1 MRAAGSPPSEST
13 DRILMDFEVFNSD
26 DNNIDKIFIRNA
38 ETHPFTALLHKI
50 MPGYFANKAK
60 ERVISLLEGRFRR
73 DTDVKA
79 YITQVRNESG
89 GLMEQSVTNL
99 IAKARLK
106 LTKESEQQ
114 AIKTSKT
121 AKGPQLSE
129 ERLNLITASYLE
141 NPDNLKTAVQ
151 SSILKDQ
158 NEIWTAV
165 EKKIKKKE
173 ADLTP
178 VQTNTLRSVKK
189 FIADSSCH
197 SELHPALLKK
207 LEEIFADPPIGNQ
220 PMQSDAPVIVDL
232 PTQNSSSTTTIPLQP
247 NKVKVSL
254 ETLLNLVL
262 ELKKLEAKPT
272 EVDFILQVLQGPS
285 TIYSPS
291 IEIQLQKIFVK
302 KIPDL
307 KTRLPAHLGPA
318 LDQIG
323 EEITACQGSI
333 VTDWKTAKDYR
344 GEVVTSSVPLDP
356 AKKID
361 TTLTNPAQ
369 LIEALGAWLDA
380 NLEIKGKQAVSFG
393 LAPLCAAIQN
403 PEDVVDLKNKTDLS
417 VLLSLI
423 NIKLAPDES
432 AEGLAL
438 QDRMQSVAL
447 TINTSIELQELAVF
461 AKEPNRSA
469 LHAFLPY
476 LTGAPPVTEES
487 GRLLYQCLNRREDF
501 IANLSPE
508 SRAAFF
514 DAEDRC
520 DAALQ
525 VVEKGGKASPKNPA
539 ARIAP
544 QTELGIALSALD
556 STSLSVQ
563 QFIAYIDT
571 KNPTVQRSSFWRL
584 DDFAQRH
591 SEAIREKITDEG
603 LKEKFDTQ
611 LSILRQKLTTA
622 HTALLDA

>member
-1 MRAAGSPPSEST
+1 MRAAGSPPSEPT

-60 ERVISLLEGRFRR
+60 ERVISLLEGRFRK
-73 DTDVKA
+73 DKDVKA

-114 AIKTSKT
+114 ATEVTTTGK
-121 AKGPQLSE
+121 APQLSDV
-129 ERLNLITASYLE
+129 RLNLITASYLE
-141 NPDNLKTAVQ
+141 KQENLKEALKQ
-151 SSILKDQ
+151 SNVGLDGKGNAQIDAL
-158 NEIWTAV
+158 
-165 EKKIKKKE
+165 IKKLNGE
-173 ADLTP
+173 PLNRIASNNLQSM
-178 VQTNTLRSVKK
+178 QTYVDGHPDE
-189 FIADSSCH
+189 F
-197 SELHPALLKK
+197 HPALVAK
-207 LEEIFADPPIGNQ
+207 LNAIFNQ
-220 PMQSDAPVIVDL
+220 PSTENQSAQAGAPVVGL
-232 PTQNSSSTTTIPLQP
+232 ATPNSSSTTTIQQQP
-247 NKVKVSL
+247 EKEKISH

-262 ELKKLEAKPT
+262 ELEKLEAKPT
-272 EVDFILQVLQGPS
+272 EVDFILQVLQGTSTTCLPS
-285 TIYSPS
+285 T
-291 IEIQLQKIFVK
+291 EIPLQKIFVK
-302 KIPDL
+302 NIPDL
-307 KTRLPAHLGPA
+307 KTRLPAHLDSA

-323 EEITACQGSI
+323 EEIAACQGSI

-369 LIEALGAWLDA
+369 LIKALHVWLDK
-380 NLEIKGKQAVSFG
+380 NPTIKVEQAVSFG
-393 LAPLCAAIQN
+393 LEPLCAAIQN

-432 AEGLAL
+432 AEGRAL

-487 GRLLYQCLNRREDF
+487 RRLLYQCLNRHEDF
-501 IANLSPE
+501 IANLSPK

-525 VVEKGGKASPKNPA
+525 VVEKGGKASPKDLVTNI
-539 ARIAP
+539 RH
-544 QTELGIALSALD
+544 QTNLGIALSALD
-556 STSLSVQ
+556 SPSLSVQ

-571 KNPTVQRSSFWRL
+571 NNPTVQRSSFWRL

-591 SEAIREKITDEG
+591 SEAIREKIKDEA
-603 LKEKFDTQ
+603 LKKIFDTQ
-611 LSILRQKLTTA
+611 LSTLRQKLTIA
-622 HTALLDA
+622 RTALVDA

>member
-1 MRAAGSPPSEST
+1 MRAAGSPPSEPT

-60 ERVISLLEGRFRR
+60 ERVISLLEGRFRK
-73 DTDVKA
+73 DKDVKA

-114 AIKTSKT
+114 ATEVTTTGK
-121 AKGPQLSE
+121 APQLSDV
-129 ERLNLITASYLE
+129 RLNLITASYLE
-141 NPDNLKTAVQ
+141 KQENLKEALKQ
-151 SSILKDQ
+151 SNVGVDGKGNAQIDAL
-158 NEIWTAV
+158 
-165 EKKIKKKE
+165 IKKLNGE
-173 ADLTP
+173 PLNRIASNNLQSM
-178 VQTNTLRSVKK
+178 QTYVDGHPDE
-189 FIADSSCH
+189 F
-197 SELHPALLKK
+197 HPALVAK
-207 LEEIFADPPIGNQ
+207 LNAIFNQ
-220 PMQSDAPVIVDL
+220 PSTENQSAQAGAPVVGL
-232 PTQNSSSTTTIPLQP
+232 ATPNSSSTTTIQQQP
-247 NKVKVSL
+247 EKEKISH

-262 ELKKLEAKPT
+262 ELKKLEAIPMQ
-272 EVDFILQVLQGPS
+272 VDFILQVLQGTS
-285 TIYSPS
+285 TTCSPS
-291 IEIQLQKIFVK
+291 AEIPLQKIFVK
-302 KIPDL
+302 NIPDL
-307 KTRLPAHLGPA
+307 KTRLPAHLDSA

-323 EEITACQGSI
+323 EEIAACQGSI
-333 VTDWKTAKDYR
+333 VTDWETAKDYR
-344 GEVVTSSVPLDP
+344 GEIVPNSVPLDP

-361 TTLTNPAQ
+361 TILTNPAQ
-369 LIEALGAWLDA
+369 LIEALHVWLDA
-380 NLEIKGKQAVSFG
+380 NPKIKIERAVSRG
-393 LAPLCAAIQN
+393 LEPLCAAIQN
-403 PEDVVDLKNKTDLS
+403 PEDVVDLKNKTNLS

-432 AEGLAL
+432 AEGRAL

-487 GRLLYQCLNRREDF
+487 RRLLYQCLNRHEDF
-501 IANLSPE
+501 IANLSPK

-525 VVEKGGKASPKNPA
+525 VVEKGGKASPKDLVTNI
-539 ARIAP
+539 RH
-544 QTELGIALSALD
+544 QTNLGIALSALD
-556 STSLSVQ
+556 SPSLSVQ

-571 KNPTVQRSSFWRL
+571 NNPTVQRSSFWRL

-591 SEAIREKITDEG
+591 SEAIREKIKDEA
-603 LKEKFDTQ
+603 LKKIFDTQ
-611 LSILRQKLTTA
+611 LSTLRQKLTIA
-622 HTALLDA
+622 HTALVDA

>member
-1 MRAAGSPPSEST
+1 MRAAGSPPSEPT

-60 ERVISLLEGRFRR
+60 ERVISLLEGRFRK
-73 DTDVKA
+73 DKDVKA

-114 AIKTSKT
+114 ATEVTTTGK
-121 AKGPQLSE
+121 APQLSDV
-129 ERLNLITASYLE
+129 RLNLITASYLE
-141 NPDNLKTAVQ
+141 KQENLKEALKQ
-151 SSILKDQ
+151 SNVGLDDKGNAQIDAL
-158 NEIWTAV
+158 
-165 EKKIKKKE
+165 IKKLNGE
-173 ADLTP
+173 PLNRIASNNLQSM
-178 VQTNTLRSVKK
+178 QTYVDGHPDE
-189 FIADSSCH
+189 F
-197 SELHPALLKK
+197 HPALVAK
-207 LEEIFADPPIGNQ
+207 LNAIFNQ
-220 PMQSDAPVIVDL
+220 PSTENQSAQAGAPVVGL
-232 PTQNSSSTTTIPLQP
+232 ATPNSSSTTTIQQQP
-247 NKVKVSL
+247 EKEKISH

-262 ELKKLEAKPT
+262 ELKKLEAIPMQ
-272 EVDFILQVLQGPS
+272 VDFILQVLQGTP
-285 TIYSPS
+285 TTCSPS
-291 IEIQLQKIFVK
+291 AEIPLQKIFVK
-302 KIPDL
+302 NIPDL
-307 KTRLPAHLGPA
+307 KTRLPAHLDSA

-323 EEITACQGSI
+323 EEIAACQGSI

-369 LIEALGAWLDA
+369 LIKALRVWLDA
-380 NLEIKGKQAVSFG
+380 NPKIKVEQAVSFG
-393 LAPLCAAIQN
+393 LEPLCAAIQN

-432 AEGLAL
+432 AEGRAL

-487 GRLLYQCLNRREDF
+487 RRLLYQCLNRHEDF
-501 IANLSPE
+501 IANLSPK

-525 VVEKGGKASPKNPA
+525 VVEKGGKASPKDLVTNI
-539 ARIAP
+539 RH
-544 QTELGIALSALD
+544 QTNLGIALSAIN
-556 STSLSVQ
+556 SPSFSVQ

-571 KNPTVQRSSFWRL
+571 NNPTVQRSSFWRL

-591 SEAIREKITDEG
+591 SEAIREKIKDEA
-603 LKEKFDTQ
+603 LKKIFDTQ
-611 LSILRQKLTTA
+611 LSTLRQKLTIA
-622 HTALLDA
+622 HTALVDA

>member
-1 MRAAGSPPSEST
+1 MRAAGSSPSEST

-26 DNNIDKIFIRNA
+26 DNNIDKIFIRDA

-60 ERVISLLEGRFRR
+60 ERVISLLEGRFRQ
-73 DTDVKA
+73 DKDVTA
-79 YITQVRNESG
+79 YITQVRNQSG

-114 AIKTSKT
+114 AIETSKT

-141 NPDNLKTAVQ
+141 NPDNLKIAVQ
-151 SSILKDQ
+151 SSILKDT
-158 NEIWTAV
+158 NEICTAV

-173 ADLTP
+173 EDLTP
-178 VQTNTLRSVKK
+178 VQTNTLRSVKN
-189 FIADSSCH
+189 FIADSSCN

-207 LEEIFADPPIGNQ
+207 LEEIFADPPIGNR

-262 ELKKLEAKPT
+262 ELKKLEAKPM
-272 EVDFILQVLQGPS
+272 EVDFILQVLQGTSTTFLPS
-285 TIYSPS
+285 T
-291 IEIQLQKIFVK
+291 EIPLQKIFVK
-302 KIPDL
+302 NIPDL

-323 EEITACQGSI
+323 KEIKDCQGSI
-333 VTDWKTAKDYR
+333 VTDWETAKDYR
-344 GEVVTSSVPLDP
+344 EELAPSSVPLDT

-369 LIEALGAWLDA
+369 LIKALHVWLDA
-380 NLEIKGKQAVSFG
+380 NPQIKVAQAVSFG
-393 LAPLCAAIQN
+393 LKPLCAAIQN
-403 PEDVVDLKNKTDLS
+403 PEDVIDLKNKTDLS
-417 VLLSLI
+417 MLLSLI
-423 NIKLAPDES
+423 NIKPAPDDS
-432 AEGLAL
+432 AEGRAL
-438 QDRMQSVAL
+438 RDRMQSVAL

-461 AKEPNRSA
+461 VKEPNRSA

-487 GRLLYQCLNRREDF
+487 RRLLYQCLNRREDF

-525 VVEKGGKASPKNPA
+525 VIEKEGKASPKNLVTK
-539 ARIAP
+539 IGL
-544 QTELGIALSALD
+544 QTNLGIALSALD
-556 STSLSVQ
+556 SPSLSVQ

-571 KNPTVQRSSFWRL
+571 DNPTVQRSSFWRL

-591 SEAIREKITDEG
+591 SKATREKINDEG
-603 LKEKFDTQ
+603 LKEAFDTQ
-611 LSILRQKLTTA
+611 LVNLREKLRA
-622 HTALLDA
+622 D

>member
-1 MRAAGSPPSEST
+1 MRAAGSPPSEPT

-60 ERVISLLEGRFRR
+60 ERVISLLEGRFRK
-73 DTDVKA
+73 DKDVKA

-114 AIKTSKT
+114 ATEVTTTGK
-121 AKGPQLSE
+121 APQLSDV
-129 ERLNLITASYLE
+129 RLNLITASYLE
-141 NPDNLKTAVQ
+141 KQENLKEALKQ
-151 SSILKDQ
+151 SNVGLDGKGNAQIDAL
-158 NEIWTAV
+158 
-165 EKKIKKKE
+165 IKKLNGE
-173 ADLTP
+173 PLNRIASNNLQSM
-178 VQTNTLRSVKK
+178 QTYVDGHPDE
-189 FIADSSCH
+189 F
-197 SELHPALLKK
+197 HPALVAK
-207 LEEIFADPPIGNQ
+207 LNAIFNQ
-220 PMQSDAPVIVDL
+220 PSTENQSAQAGAPVVGL
-232 PTQNSSSTTTIPLQP
+232 ATPNSSSTTTIQQQP
-247 NKVKVSL
+247 EKEKISH

-262 ELKKLEAKPT
+262 ELEKLEAKPT
-272 EVDFILQVLQGPS
+272 EVDFILQVLQGTSTTCLPS
-285 TIYSPS
+285 T
-291 IEIQLQKIFVK
+291 EIPLQKIFVK
-302 KIPDL
+302 NIPDL

-369 LIEALGAWLDA
+369 LIKALHVWLDK
-380 NLEIKGKQAVSFG
+380 NPTIKVEQAVSFG
-393 LAPLCAAIQN
+393 LEPLCATIQN
-403 PEDVVDLKNKTDLS
+403 PEHVIDLKNKTDLS

-423 NIKLAPDES
+423 NIKLAPDKS
-432 AEGLAL
+432 AEGRAL

-487 GRLLYQCLNRREDF
+487 RRLLYQCLNRREDF
-501 IANLSPE
+501 IANLSPK

-525 VVEKGGKASPKNPA
+525 VVEKGGKASPKDLVTNI
-539 ARIAP
+539 RH
-544 QTELGIALSALD
+544 QTNLGIALSALD
-556 STSLSVQ
+556 SPSLSVQ

-571 KNPTVQRSSFWRL
+571 NNPTVQRSSFWRL
-584 DDFAQRH
+584 DDFSQRH
-591 SEAIREKITDEG
+591 SEAIREKIKDEA
-603 LKEKFDTQ
+603 LKKIFDTQ
-611 LSILRQKLTTA
+611 LSTLRQKLTIA
-622 HTALLDA
+622 RTALVDA

>member
-73 DTDVKA
+73 DTDVTA
-79 YITQVRNESG
+79 YIAKVRNQSG

-151 SSILKDQ
+151 SSILKDK

-220 PMQSDAPVIVDL
+220 PMQSDTPVIVDL

-272 EVDFILQVLQGPS
+272 EVDFILQVLQGTSTTCLPS
-285 TIYSPS
+285 T
-291 IEIQLQKIFVK
+291 EIPLQKIFVK
-302 KIPDL
+302 NIPDL

-369 LIEALGAWLDA
+369 LIKALRVWLDA
-380 NLEIKGKQAVSFG
+380 NPKIKAEQAVSFG
-393 LAPLCAAIQN
+393 LEPLCAAIQN

-432 AEGLAL
+432 AEGRAL

-487 GRLLYQCLNRREDF
+487 RRLLYQCLNRREDF

-539 ARIAP
+539 ARTAP
-544 QTELGIALSALD
+544 QTELGIALSALN
-556 STSLSVQ
+556 SPSLSVQ
-563 QFIAYIDT
+563 HFIDYLDGD
-571 KNPTVQRSSFWRL
+571 NLTVRLPSLWRL
-584 DDFAQRH
+584 DDFVNRH
-591 SEAIREKITDEG
+591 SKATREKMSEA
-603 LKEKFDTQ
+603 LREKFDEQ
-611 LSILRQKLTTA
+611 LSTLRQKLTTA
-622 HTALLDA
+622 HTALVDA

>member
-60 ERVISLLEGRFRR
+60 ERVISLLEGRFRK
-73 DTDVKA
+73 DKDVKA

-114 AIKTSKT
+114 ATEVTTT
-121 AKGPQLSE
+121 AKAPQLSDT
-129 ERLNLITASYLE
+129 RLNLITASYLE
-141 NPDNLKTAVQ
+141 KQENLKEALKQ
-151 SSILKDQ
+151 SNVGLDGKGNAQIDAL
-158 NEIWTAV
+158 
-165 EKKIKKKE
+165 IKKLNGE
-173 ADLTP
+173 PL
-178 VQTNTLRSVKK
+178 NR
-189 FIADSSCH
+189 IASNNLQSMQKYVDGH
-197 SELHPALLKK
+197 PNEFHPALVAK
-207 LEEIFADPPIGNQ
+207 LNAIFNQ
-220 PMQSDAPVIVDL
+220 PSTENQSAQAGAPVVGL
-232 PTQNSSSTTTIPLQP
+232 ATPNSSSTTTIQQQP
-247 NKVKVSL
+247 EKEKISH

-272 EVDFILQVLQGPS
+272 EVDFILQVLQGTSTTCLPS
-285 TIYSPS
+285 T
-291 IEIQLQKIFVK
+291 EIPLQKIFVK
-302 KIPDL
+302 NIPDL

-369 LIEALGAWLDA
+369 LIKALHVWLDA
-380 NLEIKGKQAVSFG
+380 NPKIKIERAVSRD
-393 LAPLCAAIQN
+393 LEPLCAAIQN
-403 PEDVVDLKNKTDLS
+403 PEHVIDLKNKTDLS
-417 VLLSLI
+417 ILLSLI
-423 NIKLAPDES
+423 NIKLASNDS
-432 AEGLAL
+432 AGGRAL
-438 QDRMQSVAL
+438 GDGMQSVAL

-487 GRLLYQCLNRREDF
+487 RRLLYQCLNRREDF
-501 IANLSPE
+501 IANLSPK

-539 ARIAP
+539 ARTAP
-544 QTELGIALSALD
+544 QTELGIALSALN
-556 STSLSVQ
+556 SPSLSVQ
-563 QFIAYIDT
+563 HFIDYLDED
-571 KNPTVQRSSFWRL
+571 NLTVRLPSLWRL
-584 DDFAQRH
+584 DDFVNRH
-591 SEAIREKITDEG
+591 SKATREKMSEA
-603 LKEKFDTQ
+603 LREKFDEQ
-611 LSILRQKLTTA
+611 LSTLRQNLTIT
-622 HTALLDA
+622 HTALVDA

>member
-1 MRAAGSPPSEST
+1 MRAAGSPPSEPT

-60 ERVISLLEGRFRR
+60 ERVISLLEGRFRK
-73 DTDVKA
+73 DKDVKA

-114 AIKTSKT
+114 ATEVTTTGK
-121 AKGPQLSE
+121 APQLSDV
-129 ERLNLITASYLE
+129 RLNLITASYLE
-141 NPDNLKTAVQ
+141 KQENLKEALKQ
-151 SSILKDQ
+151 SNVGLDGKGNAQIDAL
-158 NEIWTAV
+158 
-165 EKKIKKKE
+165 IKKLNGE
-173 ADLTP
+173 PLNRIASNNLQSM
-178 VQTNTLRSVKK
+178 QTYVDGHPDE
-189 FIADSSCH
+189 F
-197 SELHPALLKK
+197 HPALVAK
-207 LEEIFADPPIGNQ
+207 LNAIFNQ
-220 PMQSDAPVIVDL
+220 PSTENQSAQAGAPVVGL
-232 PTQNSSSTTTIPLQP
+232 ATPNSSSTTTIQQQP
-247 NKVKVSL
+247 EKEKISH

-262 ELKKLEAKPT
+262 ELEKLEAKPT
-272 EVDFILQVLQGPS
+272 EVDFILQVLQGTSTTCLPS
-285 TIYSPS
+285 T
-291 IEIQLQKIFVK
+291 EIPLQKIFVK
-302 KIPDL
+302 NIPDL

-369 LIEALGAWLDA
+369 LIKALHVWLDK
-380 NLEIKGKQAVSFG
+380 NPTIKVEQAVSFG
-393 LAPLCAAIQN
+393 LEPLCATIQN
-403 PEDVVDLKNKTDLS
+403 PEHVIDLKNKTDLS

-423 NIKLAPDES
+423 NIKLAPDKS
-432 AEGLAL
+432 AEGRAL

-487 GRLLYQCLNRREDF
+487 RRLLYQCLNRREDF
-501 IANLSPE
+501 IANLSPK

-525 VVEKGGKASPKNPA
+525 VGEKGGKASPTDLVTNI
-539 ARIAP
+539 RH
-544 QTELGIALSALD
+544 QTNLGIALSALD
-556 STSLSVQ
+556 SPSLSVQ

-571 KNPTVQRSSFWRL
+571 NNPTVQRSSFWRL
-584 DDFAQRH
+584 DDFSQRH
-591 SEAIREKITDEG
+591 SEAIREKIKDEA
-603 LKEKFDTQ
+603 LKKIFDTQ
-611 LSILRQKLTTA
+611 LSTLRQKLTIA
-622 HTALLDA
+622 RTALVDA